1 MTAPRCPFHPPT
13 AVAQVPPGP
22 VYRRPWKI
30 FHAPQIRQEISQLD
44 AQADCQRIVYLLT
57 CYEFP
62 FDITRSLELAL
73 FHTFGSRSV
82 SRLLDATEEFAQRGQ
97 QRYDDT
103 SMLIA
108 QFMEAG
114 WEQDLGHRAIER
126 MNAIH
131 ARYRIRN
138 DDFLFVL
145 WTFIDFPMVWMASFG
160 WRAFSAHESH
170 AWFNYWI
177 GIGQRMGLHDLPVDK
192 ASFDL
197 WIQTYEQNEMV
208 YDDSNARVAQA
219 TLSVMEHWFPAVLR
233 RWVQHIVVCMLRPP
247 LRQALGWATPPQW
260 RIACIHGVLLLRAR
274 IKSFISIERYPNHL
288 ASRGYRSYPGGPLQ
302 PAQLGPA
309 THAKH
314 VAGPSLTHTDEIAS

>member
-208 YDDSNARVAQA
+208 YDDQ
-219 TLSVMEHWFPAVLR
+219 
-233 RWVQHIVVCMLRPP
+233 
-247 LRQALGWATPPQW
+247 
-260 RIACIHGVLLLRAR
+260 
-274 IKSFISIERYPNHL
+274 
-288 ASRGYRSYPGGPLQ
+288 
-302 PAQLGPA
+302 
-309 THAKH
+309 
-314 VAGPSLTHTDEIAS
+314 

>member
-1 MTAPRCPFHPPT
+1 MTAHLCPFHAT
-13 AVAQVPPGP
+13 AAVAQVPPGP

-82 SRLLDATEEFAQRGQ
+82 SRLLDGTGEFAQRGQ

-114 WEQDLGHRAIER
+114 WEQDLGRRAIER

-145 WTFIDFPMVWMASFG
+145 WGQPVCTCVQGS
-160 WRAFSAHESH
+160 RSKRNSA
-170 AWFNYWI
+170 
-177 GIGQRMGLHDLPVDK
+177 R
-192 ASFDL
+192 
-197 WIQTYEQNEMV
+197 
-208 YDDSNARVAQA
+208 
-219 TLSVMEHWFPAVLR
+219 
-233 RWVQHIVVCMLRPP
+233 
-247 LRQALGWATPPQW
+247 
-260 RIACIHGVLLLRAR
+260 
-274 IKSFISIERYPNHL
+274 
-288 ASRGYRSYPGGPLQ
+288 
-302 PAQLGPA
+302 
-309 THAKH
+309 
-314 VAGPSLTHTDEIAS
+314 